1 MVGNGRNAR
10 PTAPTAVLCETECYV
25 VLGTAG
31 LPFSGFVCSALY
43 ECSNM
48 ASISP
53 SPPRI
58 PFIITEK
65 QKKMWCL
72 FLSTPSA
79 FLSPWQRGSFLI
91 MRKLNLL
98 VPKQR
103 GNKSHARLGPWVS
116 VTRLASGHVKSRPEV
131 DRPILRITVW
141 GWSSCSAAERDSLW
155 LSVPADQLGRGIVSH
170 SPWPGLTGLVSSPA
184 LSRLQAC
191 GAWGELGES

>member
-65 QKKMWCL
+65 QKKMRRL

-79 FLSPWQRGSFLI
+79 FLSPWQHSSFLI

-103 GNKSHARLGPWVS
+103 GNKSHAHLGPWVS
-116 VTRLASGHVKSRPEV
+116 VTRLASWACQEQ
-131 DRPILRITVW
+131 T
-141 GWSSCSAAERDSLW
+141 
-155 LSVPADQLGRGIVSH
+155 RGGQAHPQDHCV
-170 SPWPGLTGLVSSPA
+170 GLVKL
-184 LSRLQAC
+184 LSRRAGQPVALCAC
-191 GAWGELGES
+191 